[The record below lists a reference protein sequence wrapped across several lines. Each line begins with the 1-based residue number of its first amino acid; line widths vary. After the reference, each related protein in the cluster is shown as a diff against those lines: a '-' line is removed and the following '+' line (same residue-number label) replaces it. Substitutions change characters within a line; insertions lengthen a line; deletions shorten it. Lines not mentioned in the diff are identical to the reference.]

1 MTTHVQHEDQHEDR
15 HEDHQRDHQEPAH
28 ARDDHRDTPPSSG
41 GIALPVAA
49 LAALTAAVIWFGLSP
64 APPAKPKGAATA
76 AAAAGDPACA
86 SCGSQSGAAAA
97 TATPTSV
104 SPSARLTS
112 ASPSVKTDQL
122 PSWNDGPTKQS
133 ILDFVAKVSRQGSDT
148 FVPVAERVAVF
159 DHDGTLVCEK
169 PIVHGMFLIDRV
181 RALAE
186 QQPDIAHEEPY
197 ATLMTGDIDFV
208 RRLGKKYFLDL
219 MFKTLAGLPEEKL
232 EADARDFLATARH
245 PVFDVP
251 YCDVTYQPMK
261 ELIALLRSHDFSV
274 WICSGSGVHFMR
286 PAAEAWY
293 GVGPEHVIASRAV
306 SELREVDGAAAG
318 DMTAGGD
325 VPNRRLEL
333 VVLPHLQV
341 LNDEERKPVSIGEHI
356 GRRPIFAAG
365 NVGSTGDIEMLR
377 WSQSSRR
384 PNLQVLVLH
393 DDADREMAYGEPSND
408 SLEAAEKY
416 GWSVVRMATDWN
428 RIFPRPLEK
437 KQAVPASNP
446 SAPATSAPAPVVP
459 ATVVPATV
467 VPAPVVPAP
476 VVPAPVVPAAEP
488 APQAAVP
495 PPVRWESEIA
505 AFEKADGVQPPP
517 SDGVVFLGSSN
528 IRMWNTLAGDFPELN
543 VINRGVGGANLAE
556 LALVADRLVPAAK
569 PRAVVVSAG
578 GNDIAAGATAE
589 AVRDAFALLVKN
601 LRAEL
606 PDVKIAFLAML
617 PSEMRWEQKDRQQ
630 EANEAVRDFIA
641 ARVAAEGNAAGLIYI
656 DANAAVL
663 GPDGRPAVECF
674 LDDKLH
680 PSTIG
685 NARRAAIIRPLLY
698 DLLP

>member
-1 MTTHVQHEDQHEDR
+1 MTIHDQ

-64 APPAKPKGAATA
+64 APPAKPKVAANA
-76 AAAAGDPACA
+76 AASAGDPACA

-97 TATPTSV
+97 TTTPTSASSSV
-104 SPSARLTS
+104 T
-112 ASPSVKTDQL
+112 ASPLVKTDPL
-122 PSWNDGPTKQS
+122 PSWNDGPMKQS

-186 QQPDIAHEEPY
+186 QQPEIAHEEPY

-232 EADARDFLATARH
+232 ESDTRHFLATARH

-261 ELIALLRSHDFSV
+261 ELIALLRSNDFSV

-293 GVGPEHVIASRAV
+293 GVGPEHVIASRAA
-306 SELREVDGAAAG
+306 SELREVEGTAAG
-318 DMTAGGD
+318 DTTAAGD
-325 VPNRRLEL
+325 APNRRLEL

-377 WSQSSRR
+377 WSQSSDR
-384 PNLQVLVLH
+384 PNLQLLVLH
-393 DDADREMAYGEPSND
+393 DDDDREMAYGEPSND
-408 SLEAAEKY
+408 SMEAAEKY
-416 GWSVVRMATDWN
+416 GWNVVRMATDWN

-446 SAPATSAPAPVVP
+446 SAPATSAPATS
-459 ATVVPATV
+459 A
-467 VPAPVVPAP
+467 PAPVA
-476 VVPAPVVPAAEP
+476 PAPVVPAAEP

-495 PPVRWESEIA
+495 PPVRWENEIA

-528 IRMWNTLAGDFPELN
+528 IRMWNTLTGDFPELN

-556 LALVADRLVPAAK
+556 LAVVANRLVPAAK

-578 GNDIAAGATAE
+578 SNDIAAGATAE
-589 AVRDAFALLVKN
+589 AVRDAFALLVRN

-630 EANEAVRDFIA
+630 QANEAVRDFIA

-685 NARRAAIIRPLLY
+685 NSRRAAIIRPLLY

>member
-1 MTTHVQHEDQHEDR
+1 MTIYDQHEDQHR
-15 HEDHQRDHQEPAH
+15 NHQGDHQRDHHEPAH
-28 ARDDHRDTPPSSG
+28 AGDDHRDTPPSSG

-64 APPAKPKGAATA
+64 APPAKPKVAATA
-76 AAAAGDPACA
+76 AAPAGDPACA
-86 SCGSQSGAAAA
+86 SCGSQPAVAAA
-97 TATPTSV
+97 TSTPTSAQ
-104 SPSARLTS
+104 PSVQS
-112 ASPSVKTDQL
+112 VKASPSVKTDPL

-133 ILDFVAKVSRQGSDT
+133 ILDFVQKVSRQGSDT

-261 ELIALLRSHDFSV
+261 ELITLLRSHDFSV

-384 PNLQVLVLH
+384 PSLQVLVLH
-393 DDADREMAYGEPSND
+393 DDAEREMAYGEASND

-428 RIFPRPLEK
+428 RIFARPLEK
-437 KQAVPASNP
+437 KQAAPTPNP
-446 SAPATSAPAPVVP
+446 SAPALSAPAAVVP
-459 ATVVPATV
+459 V
-467 VPAPVVPAP
+467 
-476 VVPAPVVPAAEP
+476 AEP

-495 PPVRWESEIA
+495 PPVRWENEIA
-505 AFEKADGVQPPP
+505 AFEKADREQPPAP
-517 SDGVVFLGSSN
+517 GGVVFLGSSN
-528 IRMWNTLAGDFPELN
+528 IRMWDTLDGDFPGLN

-556 LALVADRLVPAAK
+556 LAEVALRLVPTAK

-606 PDVKIAFLAML
+606 PDVKIAFLALL
-617 PSEMRWEQKDRQQ
+617 PSEKRWEQRDRQR
-630 EANEAVRDFIA
+630 EANEAVRDYIA
-641 ARVAAEGNAAGLIYI
+641 ARVAAEGDAAGMIYI

-663 GPDGRPAVECF
+663 GPDDLPAVECF

-685 NARRAAIIRPLLY
+685 NARRATIIRPQLH
-698 DLLP
+698 DLLR

>member
-1 MTTHVQHEDQHEDR
+1 MTIHDQHEPSRDR
-15 HEDHQRDHQEPAH
+15 DIHREP
-28 ARDDHRDTPPSSG
+28 PQSG
-41 GIALPVAA
+41 AGFALPVAA
-49 LAALTAAVIWFGLSP
+49 LAALTGAVIWFGLSP
-64 APPAKPKGAATA
+64 APPSKPKVVAIA
-76 AAAAGDPACA
+76 AAPAGSPACE
-86 SCGSQSGAAAA
+86 SCGSQPAVAAA
-97 TATPTSV
+97 TSTPTS
-104 SPSARLTS
+104 AQ
-112 ASPSVKTDQL
+112 PSVKLDPL

-148 FVPVAERVAVF
+148 FVPVPERIAVF

-181 RALAE
+181 RAMAA
-186 QQPDIAHEEPY
+186 QQPEIAHEEPY

-219 MFKTLAGLPEEKL
+219 MFTTLAGVPEEKL
-232 EADARDFLATARH
+232 EADARQFLETARH

-261 ELIALLRSHDFSV
+261 ELISLLRSHAFSV

-306 SELREVDGAAAG
+306 SELREVDATGEGDAAAAAG
-318 DMTAGGD
+318 S
-325 VPNRRLEL
+325 PNRKLEL
-333 VVLPHLQV
+333 VVLPHLHV

-384 PNLQVLVLH
+384 PSLQVLVLH
-393 DDADREMAYGEPSND
+393 DDAEREMAYGEASND

-428 RIFPRPLEK
+428 RIFARPLEK
-437 KQAVPASNP
+437 KQAAPTPNP
-446 SAPATSAPAPVVP
+446 SAPALSAPAAVVP
-459 ATVVPATV
+459 V
-467 VPAPVVPAP
+467 
-476 VVPAPVVPAAEP
+476 AEP

-495 PPVRWESEIA
+495 PPVRWENEIA
-505 AFEKADGVQPPP
+505 AFEKADREQPPAP
-517 SDGVVFLGSSN
+517 GGVVFLGSSN
-528 IRMWNTLAGDFPELN
+528 IRMWDTLDGDFPGLN

-556 LALVADRLVPAAK
+556 LAEVALRLVPTAK

-606 PDVKIAFLAML
+606 PDVKIAFLALL
-617 PSEMRWEQKDRQQ
+617 PSEKRWEQRDRQR

-641 ARVAAEGNAAGLIYI
+641 ARVAAEGDAAGMIYI

-663 GPDGRPAVECF
+663 GPDDLPAVECF

-685 NARRAAIIRPLLY
+685 NARRATIIRPGLH
-698 DLLP
+698 DLLR